1 MTADI
6 ETRRR
11 DSSSATLVACLLRYP
26 LAIFATTPPRYCGE
40 LPPARNRGAQGQS
53 PVARIVPL
61 KRRRQWLPA
70 AEVIGELVRL
80 GPDTTNL
87 GEELRE
93 TLTQTTDDVRW

>member
-1 MTADI
+1 M
-6 ETRRR
+6 
-11 DSSSATLVACLLRYP
+11 VA
-26 LAIFATTPPRYCGE
+26 
-40 LPPARNRGAQGQS
+40 S
-53 PVARIVPL
+53 
-61 KRRRQWLPA
+61 A